1 MYPST
6 PSEGYSDIK
15 HNSQERMRLCE
26 SNKIKSDKILLLGR
40 SDLWEQGKNG
50 EDGKVDECSDSAGYV

>member
-26 SNKIKSDKILLLGR
+26 SNKIKPDKILLLGR
-40 SDLWEQGKNG
+40 SDLWEQAKNG
-50 EDGKVDECSDSAGYV
+50 EDGKVD

>member
-6 PSEGYSDIK
+6 PSEGYSDTK
-15 HNSQERMRLCE
+15 NSSQEGMRLHE

-40 SDLWEQGKNG
+40 SDLWEQAKNG
-50 EDGKVDECSDSAGYV
+50 EDGKVD